1 MLFDLRGRRRRFE
14 QATYL
19 TLAVLMGGG
28 LVFFGI
34 GGNTS
39 GGLLDAFKGGGG
51 GGNGNSELNK
61 RIDRNEKVLR
71 RSPRN
76 AVVLKD
82 LVRDEYQLATAQT
95 QPNSVGF
102 PKSAQDELRKA
113 DAYWQR
119 YLGAEKSK
127 PDPSLATVA
136 LQVYDV
142 TALNKPKQA
151 EGAASIIAEHDGTSA
166 SYIRLIQYATLASD
180 KRTADLAGVKAV
192 DLAPKGEKKN
202 VQAQVKQAK
211 KVQSGAGSQGGATT
225 P

>member
-1 MLFDLRGRRRRFE
+1 MLFDLRGRRRRFV

-51 GGNGNSELNK
+51 GGGGNGQLNK
-61 RIDRNEKVLR
+61 QIDRDEKALR
-71 RSPRN
+71 LNPQST
-76 AVVLKD
+76 VVLKN
-82 LVRDEYQLATAQT
+82 LVREEYQLATAQT
-95 QPNSVGF
+95 NANSVGF
-102 PKSAQDELRKA
+102 PKSARDELHKA
-113 DAYWQR
+113 DRYWQR
-119 YLGAEKSK
+119 YLAAEKRK

-151 EGAASIIAEHDGTSA
+151 AEAAAIIADHDGTSA
-166 SYIRLIQYATLASD
+166 GYIRLIQYATLAGD

-192 DLAPKGEKKN
+192 DLAPKGGKAN
-202 VQAQVKQAK
+202 VRAQVKQAK
-211 KVQSGAGSQGGATT
+211 KVQSGAGAQGGATT